1 MALILSRAD
10 AQRCL
15 TMRDAIEAM
24 NVAFGALRD
33 GLALVPQRA
42 AVPLAEQGVA
52 LLMPSLIQTS
62 QEHAFGLKV
71 VTVMPR
77 NPQGGLSRIYA
88 TVLLLDDT
96 TGRALAIMEGG
107 WLTAMRT
114 GAASGLATA
123 LLARQDAAILTVF
136 GAGAQAPMQIVAAHT
151 ARPLR
156 EVRVVNRD
164 MLHYHAL
171 VETVQHMLGNDCPP
185 LQHFSL
191 ESSREALSG
200 ASLVACATTATT
212 PLFEWRDIAP
222 GTHINAVGAFTPEM
236 CEIDAETLAHA
247 RIVVDQR
254 ESAMAEA
261 GDLLQALAAGR
272 ISGSETWSELGEI
285 VRGARPARQSA
296 EEITVF
302 KSVGN
307 AVQDV
312 AVALRVYNRARYLGL
327 GVEVDV

>member
-15 TMRDAIEAM
+15 TMRNAIDAM
-24 NVAFGALRD
+24 KVAFSALSS
-33 GLALVPQRA
+33 GQAQAPQRA

-52 LLMPSLIQTS
+52 LLMPSLIQTLD
-62 QEHAFGLKV
+62 EHAFGLKV

-77 NPQGGLSRIYA
+77 NPPRGLARIYA
-88 TVLLLDDT
+88 SVLLLDDT
-96 TGRALAIMEGG
+96 TGRVLAVIEGG

-114 GAASGLATA
+114 GAACGLATE
-123 LLARQDAAILTVF
+123 LLAREDAHTLALF
-136 GAGAQAPMQIVAAHT
+136 GAGAQAPMQLAAVHS

-164 MLHYHAL
+164 MEHYQSLLA
-171 VETVQHMLGNDCPP
+171 TVQTMLGADCPP
-185 LQHFSL
+185 ICHV
-191 ESSREALSG
+191 SSAREALEG
-200 ASLVACATTATT
+200 ATLVACATTATA
-212 PLFEWRDIAP
+212 PLFTRDAIAP
-222 GTHINAVGAFTPEM
+222 GAHINAVGAFTPEM
-236 CEIDAETLAHA
+236 CEVDAETLAQA

-254 ESAMAEA
+254 EAAMAEA

-272 ISGSETWSELGEI
+272 IAGAETWSELGEV
-285 VRGARPARQSA
+285 VRGLRPARLSA
-296 EEITVF
+296 DEITVF

-312 AVALRVYNRARYLGL
+312 VIALHVYTRARELGL
-327 GVEVDV
+327 GVEADV

>member
-10 AQRCL
+10 AQQCL
-15 TMRDAIEAM
+15 TMRDAIDAM
-24 NVAFGALRD
+24 RVAFGALSD
-33 GLALVPQRA
+33 GRAQVPQRA
-42 AVPLAEQGVA
+42 AVSLAEQGVA
-52 LLMPSLIQTS
+52 LVMPSLIQTS

-77 NPQGGLSRIYA
+77 NPQRGLSRIYA

-96 TGRALAIMEGG
+96 TGLALAIMEGG

-114 GAASGLATA
+114 GAASGLATE
-123 LLARQDAAILTVF
+123 LLARPDADVLTVF
-136 GAGAQAPMQIVAAHT
+136 GAGAQAPMQVVAAHT

-164 MLHYHAL
+164 MAHYHAL
-171 VETVQHMLGNDCPP
+171 VETVQRMLGNDCPP
-185 LQHFSL
+185 LQHFSP
-191 ESSREALSG
+191 ESTREALAG
-200 ASLVACATTATT
+200 ASLVACATTAMA
-212 PLFEWRDIAP
+212 PIFAWRDIAP
-222 GTHINAVGAFTPEM
+222 GTHINAVGAFTPDM

-254 ESAMAEA
+254 ESALAEA

-272 ISGSETWSELGEI
+272 IAGPATWSELGEI
-285 VRGARPARQSA
+285 ARGLHPARQSP

-312 AVALRVYNRARYLGL
+312 AVALRVYSRARELGL

>member
-10 AQRCL
+10 AQQCL
-15 TMRDAIEAM
+15 TMRDAIDAM
-24 NVAFGALRD
+24 KVAFGALND
-33 GLALVPQRA
+33 GRAQVPHRA
-42 AVPLAEQGVA
+42 AVSLAEQGVA
-52 LLMPSLIQTS
+52 LVMPSLIQTS

-77 NPQGGLSRIYA
+77 NPQRGLSRIYA

-114 GAASGLATA
+114 GAASGLATE
-123 LLARQDAAILTVF
+123 LLARQDADILTVF
-136 GAGAQAPMQIVAAHT
+136 GAGAQAPMQIVAVHT

-164 MLHYHAL
+164 TAHYHAL
-171 VETVQHMLGNDCPP
+171 VEMVQQMLGDDCPP
-185 LQHFSL
+185 LLHFSP
-191 ESSREALSG
+191 ESAPEALAG
-200 ASLVACATTATT
+200 ASLVGCATTAMA
-212 PLFEWRDIAP
+212 PLFAWSDIAP
-222 GTHINAVGAFTPEM
+222 GAHINAVGAFTPGM

-272 ISGSETWSELGEI
+272 ISGSATWSELGEI
-285 VRGARPARQSA
+285 ARGLHPARQSP

-307 AVQDV
+307 AIQDV
-312 AVALRVYNRARYLGL
+312 AVALRVYARARELGL

>member
-15 TMRDAIEAM
+15 TMRDAIDAM
-24 NVAFGALRD
+24 RVAFGALND
-33 GLALVPQRA
+33 GRAQAPQRA
-42 AVPLAEQGVA
+42 AVSLAEQGVA
-52 LLMPSLIQTS
+52 LVMPSLIQTS

-77 NPQGGLSRIYA
+77 NPQRGLPRIYA

-114 GAASGLATA
+114 GAASGLATE
-123 LLARQDAAILTVF
+123 LLARPDADVLTIF
-136 GAGAQAPMQIVAAHT
+136 GAGAQAPMQVVAAHT

-164 MLHYHAL
+164 MAHYHAL
-171 VETVQHMLGNDCPP
+171 VETVQRMLGNSCPP
-185 LQHFSL
+185 LQHFSP
-191 ESSREALSG
+191 ESTREALAG
-200 ASLVACATTATT
+200 ASLVACATTATA
-212 PLFEWRDIAP
+212 PLFAWRDIAP
-222 GTHINAVGAFTPEM
+222 GAHINAVGAFTPDM

-247 RIVVDQR
+247 RIAVDQR
-254 ESAMAEA
+254 ESALAEA

-272 ISGSETWSELGEI
+272 IAGPATWSELGEI
-285 VRGARPARQSA
+285 ARGLHPARQSP

-307 AVQDV
+307 AIQDV
-312 AVALRVYNRARYLGL
+312 AVALRVYSRARELGL

>member
-10 AQRCL
+10 ARQCL
-15 TMRDAIEAM
+15 SMRDAIDAM
-24 NVAFGALRD
+24 KVAFSALSA
-33 GLALVPQRA
+33 GHAHVPQRA

-62 QEHAFGLKV
+62 REHAFGLKV

-77 NPQGGLSRIYA
+77 NPQRELSRIYA
-88 TVLLLDDT
+88 SVLLLDDT
-96 TGRALAIMEGG
+96 TGRTLAVMEGG

-114 GAASGLATA
+114 GAASGLATE
-123 LLARQDAAILTVF
+123 LLARRDAHTLALF
-136 GAGAQAPMQIVAAHT
+136 GAGAQAPMQVVAVHT
-151 ARPLR
+151 VRPLR

-164 MLHYHAL
+164 AARYRAC
-171 VETVQHMLGNDCPP
+171 VETIEAMLGDDCPP
-185 LQHFSL
+185 IRHV
-191 ESSREALSG
+191 SSAREALDG
-200 ASLVACATTATT
+200 ATLVACATTATT
-212 PLFEWRDIAP
+212 ALFPWDAVAP

-236 CEIDAETLAHA
+236 CELDAETLAHA
-247 RIVVDQR
+247 RIVVDER
-254 ESAMAEA
+254 ASAMSEA

-272 ISGSETWSELGEI
+272 ISGPETWSELGEI
-285 VRGARPARQSA
+285 ARGLRPARQSD

-312 AVALRVYNRARYLGL
+312 AVALRVYSKARELGL
-327 GVEVDV
+327 GVEVEV

>member
-1 MALILSRAD
+1 MALILSRVD
-10 AQRCL
+10 AQQCL

-24 NVAFGALRD
+24 KVAFSALSS
-33 GLALVPQRA
+33 GHAHAPQRTG
-42 AVPLAEQGVA
+42 VSLEEQGVA
-52 LLMPSLIQTS
+52 LLMPSLIQTPE
-62 QEHAFGLKV
+62 EHAFGLKV

-77 NPQGGLSRIYA
+77 NPQRQLSRIYA
-88 TVLLLDDT
+88 SVLLLDDA
-96 TGRALAIMEGG
+96 TGRTLAVIEGG

-114 GAASGLATA
+114 GAAAGLATA
-123 LLARQDAAILTVF
+123 LLARRDAYTLAMF

-151 ARPLR
+151 VRPLR

-164 MLHYHAL
+164 AAHFQAC
-171 VETVQHMLGNDCPP
+171 VETVRDMLGADCPP
-185 LQHFSL
+185 IDHV
-191 ESSREALSG
+191 SSAREALAG
-200 ASLVACATTATT
+200 ASLVACATTATS
-212 PLFEWRDIAP
+212 PLFAWDDIAP
-222 GTHINAVGAFTPEM
+222 GAHINAVGAFTPEM
-236 CEIDAETLAHA
+236 CEVDAETLAHA

-254 ESAMAEA
+254 ESAMTEA

-272 ISGSETWSELGEI
+272 VAGPETWSELGEI
-285 VRGARPARQSA
+285 ALGLHPARQSE

-312 AVALRVYNRARYLGL
+312 AVAWRVYARARELKL